1 MPISFNQATV
11 AGYLGN
17 DPKTSTT
24 TNGHKVTT
32 FSVATSERS
41 SNQQQQ
47 QTEWHSIV
55 TWDKLAEITSKY
67 LRKGSCV
74 LVQGRLRTRNYE
86 DKNNVKHYV
95 TEIIADKIQLL
106 DKRTADNDG
115 AAASRVEPQAGYPTA
130 VYNGQA
136 VYQEEPPF

>member
-1 MPISFNQATV
+1 MAITFNQATI

-24 TNGHKVTT
+24 QSGHTVTT
-32 FSVATSERS
+32 FSVATTERT
-41 SNQQQQ
+41 SNE
-47 QTEWHSIV
+47 QTQAEWHNIV
-55 TWDKLAEITSKY
+55 AWNKLAEIAQKY

-74 LVQGRLRTRNYE
+74 LIQGRLRTRNYE
-86 DKNNVKHYV
+86 DKNKVKHYV
-95 TEIIADKIQLL
+95 TEIITDKLQLL
-106 DKRTADNDG
+106 DKRTAENDG

-136 VYQEEPPF
+136 VYQDEPPF